1 MDHSLLFEWD
11 EAKSNRNRA
20 ERGFDFEYACQI
32 FVRQVLEENDD
43 RRRNYGESRIIATG
57 ESARKHSSSCTRGAA
72 TDAGSFPRGL
82 RRGENAMPTVR
93 RSLSEILKSRPRAD
107 VARIRKTTDEEID
120 AMIAADADTAPD
132 MSRRDWRRVISP
144 RLPDVRA
151 IRRRLGF
158 SQKEFARRFGFS
170 VRTVQEWEQGR
181 AVPDR
186 PARILLRVIEK
197 SPRAVERAVAA
208 G

>member
-1 MDHSLLFEWD
+1 
-11 EAKSNRNRA
+11 
-20 ERGFDFEYACQI
+20 
-32 FVRQVLEENDD
+32 
-43 RRRNYGESRIIATG
+43 
-57 ESARKHSSSCTRGAA
+57 
-72 TDAGSFPRGL
+72 
-82 RRGENAMPTVR
+82 MPTVR
-93 RSLSEILKSRPRAD
+93 RSLSEILKSRPRTD

>member
-1 MDHSLLFEWD
+1 
-11 EAKSNRNRA
+11 
-20 ERGFDFEYACQI
+20 
-32 FVRQVLEENDD
+32 
-43 RRRNYGESRIIATG
+43 
-57 ESARKHSSSCTRGAA
+57 
-72 TDAGSFPRGL
+72 
-82 RRGENAMPTVR
+82 MPTVR
-93 RSLSEILKSRPRAD
+93 RSLSEIVKSKPRAD
-107 VARIRKTTDEEID
+107 LARIRKTTDEEID

-132 MSRRDWRRVISP
+132 MSRRDCRRIISP

-151 IRRRLGF
+151 IRRGLGF

-197 SPRAVERAVAA
+197 SPKAVERAVAA

>member
-20 ERGFDFEYACQI
+20 DRGFDFEYACQI
-32 FVRQVLEENDD
+32 FVRPVLEEDD

-57 ESARKHSSSCTRGAA
+57 EIGTETFVVLYSGAA
-72 TDAGSFPRGL
+72 TGAGSFPRVL

-93 RSLSEILKSRPRAD
+93 RSLSEIVKSRPRAD
-107 VARIRKTTDEEID
+107 LARIRKTTDEEID
-120 AMIAADADTAPD
+120 AMIAADADMAPD
-132 MSRRDWRRVISP
+132 MSRRDWRRIISP

-151 IRRRLGF
+151 IRRGLGF

-197 SPRAVERAVAA
+197 SPKAVERAVAA